1 VEVSTK
7 KYLEERRQKKQRQNN
22 ILVIIM
28 IAGVVLVVAAF
39 VLAFI
44 SSSRIE
50 IPEFTDYEQSG
61 LSALG
66 DPNAP
71 VIIEEFSDFGCTH
84 CADFALGTKKL
95 IEEEYINT
103 GKVYLVFHSVGGL
116 LGSAQ
121 TLQAAEASYCAGEQ
135 EAFWPYHDL
144 LFTNQFNLFAN
155 QAGDISKTLS
165 EFAKALDLNQDQF
178 DSCLAER
185 TYQDLAAEDQEFAS
199 QNGVT
204 GTPAF
209 LINGV
214 LLRGNQPYENFQ
226 QAIEEALASVID

>member
-1 VEVSTK
+1 MSTK
-7 KYLEERRQKKQRQNN
+7 RYLDERRQKKQRQNN

-28 IAGVVLVVAAF
+28 AAGAVLVVGAF

-44 SSSRIE
+44 SNTRIE
-50 IPEFTDYEQSG
+50 IPEFTNYEQSG
-61 LSALG
+61 LSSLG

-116 LGSAQ
+116 LGSAA

-135 EAFWPYHDL
+135 DAFWSYHDL
-144 LFTNQFNLFAN
+144 IFTNQFKLFSN
-155 QAGDISKTLS
+155 RGGDISKTLAK
-165 EFAKALDLNQDQF
+165 FAKTLDLNQDQF
-178 DSCLAER
+178 NTCLTER
-185 TYQDLAAEDQEFAS
+185 TYQELAAEDQQLAA

-214 LLRGNQPYENFQ
+214 LFQGNQPYENFQ
-226 QAIEEALASVID
+226 QAIEEALASTKD